1 MDPPPPDTVTANFR
15 LGWEGRTLE
24 AGVPVPT
31 GPARP
36 RVLLPVIQQ
45 LTNALVGMGEQLVA
59 EQGKAVACKAGCG
72 ACCRQLVPVSETEAR
87 HLRDLVEAMP
97 EPRRSA
103 VKARFA
109 AAVDRVTA
117 AGLLDP
123 LERRNEVPVTSAVGL
138 DYFRLGVA
146 CPFLEDES
154 CSIHPDR
161 PLSCR
166 EYLVTS
172 PAVHCTA
179 PSRDTVRRVP
189 VPGFAMTAF
198 ATLDGPPA
206 SGKGCRWVPLTFALE
221 WAAANPD
228 PPATTTGTD
237 LFTRFMSVLTKLPR
251 AIPAPEEGPT

>member
-1 MDPPPPDTVTANFR
+1 MTPPQPETVTANFR

-24 AGVPVPT
+24 AAVPVPT

-45 LTNALVGMGEQLVA
+45 LTNALVGMGESLVA
-59 EQGKAVACKAGCG
+59 GRGETISCKAGCG

-87 HLRDLVEAMP
+87 HLRDLVEVMP
-97 EPRRSA
+97 EPRRAA

-109 AAVDRVTA
+109 DALKRVA
-117 AGLLDP
+117 GAGLLDP
-123 LERRNEVPVTSAVGL
+123 LERRAEGAVTSAVGL
-138 DYFRLGVA
+138 DYFRLGIP

-172 PAVHCTA
+172 PAEHCTA
-179 PSRDTVRRVP
+179 PTRDNIRRVP
-189 VPGFAMTAF
+189 TPGFAMSAF
-198 ATLDGPPA
+198 ATLDGPQPG
-206 SGKGCRWVPLTFALE
+206 GKGVRWVPLVLALE
-221 WAAANPD
+221 WAGANPE
-228 PPATTTGTD
+228 PPAAETGPD
-237 LFTRFMSVLTKLPR
+237 LFARFMRVLTKVTR
-251 AIPAPEEGPT
+251 VIPGPEEVAT